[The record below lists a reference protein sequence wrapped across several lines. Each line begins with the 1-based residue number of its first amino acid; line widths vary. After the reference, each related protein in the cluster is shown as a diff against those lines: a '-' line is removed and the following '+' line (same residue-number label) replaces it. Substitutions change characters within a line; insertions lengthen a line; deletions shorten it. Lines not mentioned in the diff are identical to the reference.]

1 LSAALYTPFEAPYR
15 MSMGLMALPLA
26 EWIEIDEE
34 LEAQLREKRRLALER
49 PEEVFQ
55 ATPGSEPAQAET
67 LRLLAAHLAG
77 IRPDLYVLDGDSLAL
92 PSLGERHGL
101 ADLTAPLKLAGALV
115 QEDLCLMERGA
126 DGWRLTAGSVSFPT
140 RWRLA
145 DKIGRSLEAIHD
157 PVPGFAE
164 KLEAPVVRFFE
175 HIKVERPVW
184 RLNWSLIDD
193 PALFQPTGHGRAG
206 VDASITPDNAGER
219 LWLRVERQT
228 LRRLPAT
235 GAVLFT
241 IRIHRWPLASLAAR
255 PEAAGRL
262 KATIESLPPALARYK
277 SIPVFGEAVTAWLAR
292 AACAGAA
299 GGAML
304 QRK

>member
-1 LSAALYTPFEAPYR
+1 MSEALYTPFEAPHR

-34 LEAQLREKRRLALER
+34 LEPQLLEKRRLAAER
-49 PEEVFQ
+49 ADEVFQ
-55 ATPGSEPAQAET
+55 ALPGSEPAQAET
-67 LRLLAAHLAG
+67 LRLLAAHLASL
-77 IRPDLYVLDGDSLAL
+77 RPDLYALESEAITLRPLRETHRLA
-92 PSLGERHGL
+92 GE
-101 ADLTAPLKLAGALV
+101 AAPLRLAGLLV
-115 QEDLCLMERGA
+115 QEDLCLMERDKA
-126 DGWRLTAGSVSFPT
+126 EWRLTAASLSFPT

-145 DKIGRSLEAIHD
+145 DKLGRPLAAIHG

-164 KLEAPVVRFFE
+164 TLERPVARFFD
-175 HIKVERPVW
+175 HLKAERPVW
-184 RLNWSLIDD
+184 RLNWSLLDD
-193 PALFQPTGHGRAG
+193 PALFQPTGHGRGEA
-206 VDASITPDNAGER
+206 DPSITAQNAGEK

-228 LRRLPAT
+228 LRRLPET

-241 IRIHRWPLASLAAR
+241 IRIHRWPLARLADR

-262 KATIESLPPALARYK
+262 RAAIESLPPALARYK

-292 AACAGAA
+292 AACAGPP